1 MKKFSRCVL
10 ILILVAIIS
19 GVAGYM
25 YENKKI
31 LPMYESTTQLY
42 VVPGEENEASIRA
55 SNGGLKEDFT
65 IIFKSNVVI
74 SAAQK
79 IAGTSEDIAQ
89 YLEVSSPANS
99 NIVEIKCVNPDQN
112 TAKKYVDAVA
122 ATAIKTTSIIPVNS
136 IQILSEGTSSG
147 VAFKP
152 DLYRNTAIITGIASA
167 ICLFIEVIVC
177 LFMSAFKSKDD
188 DYNHEF
194 EYERRFGHM
203 DYIDHKPQLIED
215 GKDKQAKAVSAANV
229 DEAEVLDKLEHEV
242 SDYFNEGK
250 EEKNKKSRKRKK
262 SSGKSEDD
270 IIKQPETYVVN
281 SISAADEEQ
290 KVIEDEGSDAVNS
303 IGAADEEQ
311 EVIEDEG
318 SDAVNSIGAADEEQE
333 VIEDEGSDAVNNIGT
348 ADEEQEVI
356 KNETSEIV
364 YNAEEAV
371 YAKPEVED
379 VHNGKPE
386 MDVTYSADAVDVE
399 QEETENKGSDVV
411 NSIDSA
417 DEEQEEA
424 AFTKPEVENAHS
436 GKPEMEVPYS
446 DEEADTKQEDTD
458 KPVTD
463 VVYKAEI
470 TDEEY
475 KALREATAVEAD
487 DNIESEVIRKAD
499 KLSDEELKNI
509 EIEDQAAATIDED
522 QTVEKVLQEAAETFS
537 SDVADI
543 QEASKKNYRIIGT
556 IRK

>member
-1 MKKFSRCVL
+1 
-10 ILILVAIIS
+10 
-19 GVAGYM
+19 
-25 YENKKI
+25 
-31 LPMYESTTQLY
+31 
-42 VVPGEENEASIRA
+42 
-55 SNGGLKEDFT
+55 
-65 IIFKSNVVI
+65 
-74 SAAQK
+74 
-79 IAGTSEDIAQ
+79 
-89 YLEVSSPANS
+89 
-99 NIVEIKCVNPDQN
+99 
-112 TAKKYVDAVA
+112 
-122 ATAIKTTSIIPVNS
+122 
-136 IQILSEGTSSG
+136 
-147 VAFKP
+147 
-152 DLYRNTAIITGIASA
+152 
-167 ICLFIEVIVC
+167 
-177 LFMSAFKSKDD
+177 MSAFKSKDD

-281 SISAADEEQ
+281 SI
-290 KVIEDEGSDAVNS
+290 
-303 IGAADEEQ
+303 GAADEEQ

-333 VIEDEGSDAVNNIGT
+333 VIEDEGSDAVNSIDT

-364 YNAEEAV
+364 YNAEEAA

-411 NSIDSA
+411 NSIDSV

-424 AFTKPEVENAHS
+424 AFTKPEVENVHS

-446 DEEADTKQEDTD
+446 DEEADKKQEDTD
-458 KPVTD
+458 KPVTE

>member
-281 SISAADEEQ
+281 SI
-290 KVIEDEGSDAVNS
+290 
-303 IGAADEEQ
+303 GAADEEQ

-318 SDAVNSIGAADEEQE
+318 SDAVNS
-333 VIEDEGSDAVNNIGT
+333 IGT

-364 YNAEEAV
+364 YNAEEAA

-386 MDVTYSADAVDVE
+386 MDVTYRADAVDVE

-411 NSIDSA
+411 NSIDSV

-446 DEEADTKQEDTD
+446 DEEADKKQEDTD

-487 DNIESEVIRKAD
+487 DNIESEIIRKAD

-522 QTVEKVLQEAAETFS
+522 QTVEKVLQEATETFS

-543 QEASKKNYRIIGT
+543 QQASKKNYRIIGT